1 MALLYRNGGDHVAI
15 CFVFTPIFL
24 PGENLLHGRARHAIM
39 APMMRHVVLARRR
52 TEETAM
58 QRVDEIGNAEHVR
71 GPEDA
76 ALTVI
81 EYADFQCPYSARAHI
96 ALRDLDGRFG
106 GIRLVYRHLPLAHL
120 HPLAELAAEAAEA
133 AGSQGRFWDMHDV
146 LFERQHQVRAKQD
159 LAVLAESLD
168 LDIERF
174 RAEILER
181 RQRARVQADA
191 ERARHDGATGTPT
204 LYINGVR
211 YRGDSDRASLE
222 RALTGALER

>member
-1 MALLYRNGGDHVAI
+1 MK
-15 CFVFTPIFL
+15 
-24 PGENLLHGRARHAIM
+24 
-39 APMMRHVVLARRR
+39 
-52 TEETAM
+52 
-58 QRVDEIGNAEHVR
+58 RVDEIGHDEHVR
-71 GPEDA
+71 GPADA

-81 EYADFQCPYSARAHI
+81 EYADFQCPYSARAHV
-96 ALRDLDGRFG
+96 ALRDLDERFG

-133 AGSQGRFWDMHDV
+133 AGSQGRFWDMHDL
-146 LFERQHQVRAKQD
+146 LFDQQRQVRDRQD

-181 RQRARVQADA
+181 RHRGRVRADV

-222 RALTGALER
+222 SALSGALER

>member
-1 MALLYRNGGDHVAI
+1 MK
-15 CFVFTPIFL
+15 
-24 PGENLLHGRARHAIM
+24 
-39 APMMRHVVLARRR
+39 
-52 TEETAM
+52 
-58 QRVDEIGNAEHVR
+58 RVDEIGNDEHVR

-81 EYADFQCPYSARAHI
+81 EYGDFQCPYSARAHH
-96 ALRDLDGRFG
+96 ALRELDGAFG

-133 AGSQGRFWDMHDV
+133 AASQDRFWDMHDA
-146 LFERQHQVRAKQD
+146 LFRQQRQVVDKQD

-174 RAEILER
+174 RADVLER
-181 RQRARVQADA
+181 RHRPRVQADA

-204 LYINGVR
+204 FYINGVR

-222 RALTGALER
+222 SALSEALGR

>member
-1 MALLYRNGGDHVAI
+1 
-15 CFVFTPIFL
+15 
-24 PGENLLHGRARHAIM
+24 
-39 APMMRHVVLARRR
+39 
-52 TEETAM
+52 M

-71 GPEDA
+71 GPADA

-96 ALRDLDGRFG
+96 ALRDLGERFG

-133 AGSQGRFWDMHDV
+133 AGSQDRFWDMHD
-146 LFERQHQVRAKQD
+146 LLYERQRHIRDEQD
-159 LAVLAESLD
+159 LAVLAEGVD

-181 RQRARVQADA
+181 RHRARAQADA

-222 RALTGALER
+222 SALSGALER

>member
-1 MALLYRNGGDHVAI
+1 M
-15 CFVFTPIFL
+15 T
-24 PGENLLHGRARHAIM
+24 
-39 APMMRHVVLARRR
+39 
-52 TEETAM
+52 
-58 QRVDEIGNAEHVR
+58 RVDEIGNDDHVR
-71 GPEDA
+71 GPADA

-81 EYADFQCPYSARAHI
+81 EYADFQCPYSARAHL

-106 GIRLVYRHLPLAHL
+106 GIRLVYRHLPLSHL

-133 AGSQGRFWDMHDV
+133 AASQDRFWEMHDV
-146 LFERQHQVRAKQD
+146 LFERQRQVVDKHD

-181 RQRARVQADA
+181 RHRPRVQADA
-191 ERARHDGATGTPT
+191 ARAHHDGATGTPT

-211 YRGDSDRASLE
+211 YRGDSDRASLASAFNE
-222 RALTGALER
+222 ALGG

>member
-1 MALLYRNGGDHVAI
+1 
-15 CFVFTPIFL
+15 
-24 PGENLLHGRARHAIM
+24 
-39 APMMRHVVLARRR
+39 MR
-52 TEETAM
+52 
-58 QRVDEIGNAEHVR
+58 RVDEIGNDEHMR
-71 GPEDA
+71 GPDDA

-81 EYADFQCPYSARAHI
+81 EYGDFQCPYSARAHF

-120 HPLAELAAEAAEA
+120 HPLAGLAAEAAEA
-133 AGSQGRFWDMHDV
+133 AGSQGRFWDMHDL
-146 LFERQHQVRAKQD
+146 LFEQRRQVLDKQD

-174 RAEILER
+174 RAEVLER
-181 RQRARVQADA
+181 RHRARAQADA

-204 LYINGVR
+204 FYINGAR

-222 RALTGALER
+222 SALSEALGR

>member
-1 MALLYRNGGDHVAI
+1 MALLYRNGGDHVPI

-24 PGENLLHGRARHAIM
+24 PGENLLHDRVRHAIM
-39 APMMRHVVLARRR
+39 APMMRPAVLARRR

-71 GPEDA
+71 GPADA

-96 ALRDLDGRFG
+96 ALRDLGERFG

-133 AGSQGRFWDMHDV
+133 AGSQDRFWDMHD
-146 LFERQHQVRAKQD
+146 LLYERQRHIRD
-159 LAVLAESLD
+159 GLFLAGVADGVD
-168 LDIERF
+168 LDI
-174 RAEILER
+174 
-181 RQRARVQADA
+181 
-191 ERARHDGATGTPT
+191 
-204 LYINGVR
+204 
-211 YRGDSDRASLE
+211 
-222 RALTGALER
+222 

>member
-1 MALLYRNGGDHVAI
+1 
-15 CFVFTPIFL
+15 
-24 PGENLLHGRARHAIM
+24 
-39 APMMRHVVLARRR
+39 
-52 TEETAM
+52 M

-71 GPEDA
+71 GPADA

-96 ALRDLDGRFG
+96 ALRDLGERFG

-133 AGSQGRFWDMHDV
+133 GGSQGRFWDMHD
-146 LFERQHQVRAKQD
+146 LLYERQRHIRDEQD
-159 LAVLAESLD
+159 LAVLAEGVD

-181 RQRARVQADA
+181 RHRARVQADA

-211 YRGDSDRASLE
+211 YHGDSDRASLE
-222 RALTGALER
+222 RALNGALGR